1 MNDPS
6 VIFFSDVKK
15 LVRKLM
21 IKPITNPTLQESK
34 EDENVP
40 RGILLFGQPGTG
52 KFINDVMLW
61 GGRAAILNVPFSDG
75 D

>member
-1 MNDPS
+1 
-6 VIFFSDVKK
+6 
-15 LVRKLM
+15 M

-52 KFINDVMLW
+52 VFINDVMLR
-61 GGRAAILNVPFSDG
+61 GGRVVIHYVSVLNFRKETKKNTQQLQQ
-75 D
+75 